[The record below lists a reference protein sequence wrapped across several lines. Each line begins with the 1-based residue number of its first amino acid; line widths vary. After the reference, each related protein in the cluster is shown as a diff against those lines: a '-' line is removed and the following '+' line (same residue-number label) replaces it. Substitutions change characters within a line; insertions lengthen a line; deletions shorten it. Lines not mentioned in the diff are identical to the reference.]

1 LNTGTQRAAAV
12 EDFSLREI
20 ERVLALNASRRNIVA
35 DTVADDFTPRVD
47 NQCQFRLG
55 HVPRAVSSNEDSAAV
70 SNRSPSAGLKKKLR
84 PFVSAAMQSLITPYK
99 PRALHMV
106 ADPTLTAQRAIVLS
120 VNG

>member
-1 LNTGTQRAAAV
+1 M
-12 EDFSLREI
+12 I
-20 ERVLALNASRRNIVA
+20 SRRELTTN
-35 DTVADDFTPRVD
+35 
-47 NQCQFRLG
+47 
-55 HVPRAVSSNEDSAAV
+55 VSSGSGTFHALSPRTRIAPLFPTVRHPQV
-70 SNRSPSAGLKKKLR
+70 SKKKLR